1 MVFYEWGGDF
11 ILVRCCCSLH
21 VFQCMISKGIL
32 FDLQNCLDKINS
44 SIKATVVLLKGLE
57 GDKEAKGRKEKTESE
72 RKKIDFC
79 SLMK

>member
-1 MVFYEWGGDF
+1 M
-11 ILVRCCCSLH
+11 
-21 VFQCMISKGIL
+21 MSKGIL

>member
-1 MVFYEWGGDF
+1 
-11 ILVRCCCSLH
+11 
-21 VFQCMISKGIL
+21 MISKGIL

-72 RKKIDFC
+72 CKKIDF
-79 SLMK
+79 